1 MTTNIVTDLIG
12 DIPTTT
18 VTIENDVRVNLDV
31 PVILSPTGHIA
42 AFDTTQYIIVGY
54 TPNYH
59 GELGLY
65 LRTTTTMQVSYVTKT
80 MKDWVAF
87 FMGRDIDHGLFQKEW
102 SYLNQSIF
110 QYL

>member
-1 MTTNIVTDLIG
+1 MTTTVVTDFINQ
-12 DIPTTT
+12 IPTTT
-18 VTIENDVRVNLDV
+18 ITIENDVKVELVV
-31 PVILSPTGHIA
+31 PILVCPTGHIA
-42 AFDTTQYIIVGY
+42 TFDTTVYVIVGY

-65 LRTTTTMQVSYVTKT
+65 LRTTATMQVSYVTKS

-87 FMGRDIDHGLFQKEW
+87 FMGRDIDRAIFQKEW